1 MVLEEPDFDSDATS
15 YVFIGT
21 LCALSG
27 GHLTGPSR
35 RSPSYLT
42 GHPANNPSVPA
53 TSVPAGLT
61 LRSDL
66 PRRLAMKLNSPR
78 KLVKLG
84 IATIAAFALAG
95 GCGADGPGIDG
106 QGADGPGAVD
116 DDDDD
121 DDTGSSSGSS
131 SGSSEADCPTQAT
144 GTSATKITVDLTW
157 DATIGVLGGAGELV
171 IWIKSDLTFDGN
183 EVTGVVAPCGSY
195 VPPVQA
201 NALLG
206 GAKVQPI
213 IPDSLWD
220 SGLIPTNPAH
230 GTVSG
235 SNIGATITMDPSGQ
249 ALGVLMNDPL
259 NDLWPATWQELNTVD
274 VDQSGWPG
282 TTAYPAVGE
291 GFGPPPLDIF
301 PNGPKAS
308 ELHLATRTVFELQGK
323 RDTCTSAKG
332 DVIVHHFDSHVVG
345 CVVEGGGPCSVGQVN
360 FIDHNRND
368 YIIGEAR
375 YEMTQVSDGASCA
388 EVRAT
393 LPM

>member
-1 MVLEEPDFDSDATS
+1 
-15 YVFIGT
+15 
-21 LCALSG
+21 
-27 GHLTGPSR
+27 
-35 RSPSYLT
+35 
-42 GHPANNPSVPA
+42 
-53 TSVPAGLT
+53 
-61 LRSDL
+61 
-66 PRRLAMKLNSPR
+66 MKLNSPR
-78 KLVKLG
+78 KRVKLG
-84 IATIAAFALAG
+84 IAAIAALALAG
-95 GCGADGPGIDG
+95 GCGADGPG
-106 QGADGPGAVD
+106 ADGPGADVPGAAD
-116 DDDDD
+116 DND

-131 SGSSEADCPTQAT
+131 SGSSGADCPTQAT

-195 VPPVQA
+195 VPPIQA
-201 NALLG
+201 KQLLG

-230 GTVSG
+230 GIVSG

-259 NDLWPATWQELNTVD
+259 NDPWPATWQELNTVD

-282 TTAYPAVGE
+282 TTAYPATGD
-291 GFGPPPLDIF
+291 GFGPPPLDVF
-301 PNGPKAS
+301 PNGAKAS

-323 RDTCTSAKG
+323 RDTCTSATG

-345 CVVEGGGPCSVGQVN
+345 CVVEGGAPCGVGQVN
-360 FIDHNRND
+360 FIDDNRND
-368 YIIGEAR
+368 YIIGAAR

-393 LPM
+393 LPR